1 MAALYITS
9 SEAGAGKTTVC
20 AGIAKYLKDD
30 GKKVGYFKLVF
41 DGGADGDGEFMKK
54 ALSLPEPVGDISPKI
69 TKSAD
74 AVKKACA
81 KVSSGKK
88 VVVVEGAFGPTLAS
102 ALDAKVIIVTPCSD
116 KLAKA
121 KFTDFGSQ
129 LLGVVI
135 NKVPVKLVASV
146 REELSA
152 KLSRK
157 ISILGVLPEDRMLL
171 GLTIGELAEVVG
183 GEIMNNAEKSAEVVE
198 SLMLGAMT
206 VDSGPNYFGRKANK
220 AAVIRGERPDM
231 QLAALE
237 TSTRC
242 LVISGNGEPI
252 YAVRKSAE
260 EKAIPIILARG
271 DTAAAVASIERAL
284 KKARFNQEKKLTRLS
299 ELMQQGF
306 DFKALYK
313 GLGL

>member
-1 MAALYITS
+1 LAALYITS
-9 SEAGAGKTTVC
+9 PEVGAGRTTVS

-30 GKKVGYFKLVF
+30 GKKIGYFKPLF
-41 DGGADGDGEFMKK
+41 DGADDDGEFMKK
-54 ALSLPEPVGDISPKI
+54 ALSLAEPVGDISPKI

-74 AVKKACA
+74 VIKKAYA

-88 VVVVEGAFGPTLAS
+88 VVIVEGAYEPSLAS
-102 ALDAKVIIVTPCSD
+102 ALEAKVVIVVSYSD

-121 KFTDFGSQ
+121 KFADFGSQ
-129 LLGVVI
+129 LLGVVV
-135 NKVPVKLVASV
+135 NKVPVKLLSGV
-146 REELSA
+146 REEMSKKSGVAVLD
-152 KLSRK
+152 
-157 ISILGVLPEDRMLL
+157 VLPEDRVLL
-171 GLTIGELAEVVG
+171 GLTVGELAEVVG

-206 VDSGPNYFGRKANK
+206 IDSGPSYFGRKINK
-220 AAVIRGERPDM
+220 AAVIRGGRPDM

-242 LVISGNGEPI
+242 LVISGDGELI
-252 YAVRKSAE
+252 HAVRKSAE
-260 EKAIPIILARG
+260 EKAIPIILAKG
-271 DTAAAVASIERAL
+271 DTAATVASIEKAL
-284 KKARFNQEKKLTRLS
+284 GKARFNQEKKLTHLS
-299 ELMQQGF
+299 ELMQTGF